1 MYMTTSEIRKAFLEY
16 FHSHGHEVV
25 SSSSLVPH
33 NDPTLLFT
41 NAGMNQFKDVFLG
54 KELRSYSRA
63 TTAQRCV
70 RAGGKHNDL
79 DNVGYTARHHTF
91 FEMLGNFSF
100 GDYFKKD
107 AIHFAWGFLTGVLKL
122 PAEKLTVTVYQSDD
136 EAYDI
141 WNKEIGVPAERIVR
155 IGDNKGAP
163 YASDN
168 FWQMGDTGPCGPC
181 SEIFYDHGA
190 DIWGGP
196 PGSAEEDGDRFI
208 EVWNI
213 VFMQYNRTIDGEFH
227 KLPRPSVDTG
237 MGLERIAAVMQGVHS
252 NYEIDLFKDLISKTA
267 AVLSVT
273 DLTNKS
279 LRVIADHI
287 RSCSFLISD
296 GVLPSNEGRGY
307 VLRRIIRRAVRHG
320 RLLGAKDVFFYKLV
334 AALADLMGDAYPELR
349 THKDLIE
356 KTLKKEE
363 EQFIRTLDRGLTLLN
378 EQLEALGDSKTIPGD
393 VVFKLYD
400 TYGFPVD
407 LTADVVRD
415 AGYVIDLDGFNKEM
429 DKQRA
434 RAKEAS
440 AFEVDYNSQLKIQSS
455 TEFVGYSKLTEE
467 TEIEAIFKGVENT
480 DALSTDEQGVIVLKS
495 SPFYAECG
503 GQAGDIGVIK
513 ADDNFVF
520 RVSDTKKAGN
530 AIIHIGKVEL
540 GSFVPG
546 MKVVAEVDRDNRKLT
561 CAHHSAT
568 HLLQAALRQVVGTHV
583 NQKGSSVNAERLR
596 FDFSNNEPLTEQQIA
611 EVELLVNR
619 AIANNLD
626 VITNIMDLEEA
637 KKTGAMALFG
647 EKYEQQVR
655 VVSMGDFSCELCGG
669 THVSRTGDIGFFK
682 ILSDSGIAAGV
693 RRIEA
698 VTNLAALSYVQKL
711 TSELRNSA
719 ELLKSEVFAVSDK
732 VKAALDHTRELE
744 HENSALKE
752 KLALSAVSGLMN
764 SVTEIN
770 GVKTLIATFDGVEVK
785 EMRTS
790 LDDLKNR
797 LKSAVIVLA
806 SVVDGRVFL
815 ISGVTKDLT
824 SKVKAGDLVNHVAS
838 QIDGKG
844 GGRPDMAQGGG
855 TNVANLPKAM
865 ESVALWLEE
874 RLG

>member
-237 MGLERIAAVMQGVHS
+237 MGLERIAAVMQGGHS

-287 RSCSFLISD
+287 RSCSFLIAD

>member
-1 MYMTTSEIRKAFLEY
+1 
-16 FHSHGHEVV
+16 
-25 SSSSLVPH
+25 
-33 NDPTLLFT
+33 
-41 NAGMNQFKDVFLG
+41 
-54 KELRSYSRA
+54 
-63 TTAQRCV
+63 
-70 RAGGKHNDL
+70 
-79 DNVGYTARHHTF
+79 
-91 FEMLGNFSF
+91 
-100 GDYFKKD
+100 
-107 AIHFAWGFLTGVLKL
+107 
-122 PAEKLTVTVYQSDD
+122 
-136 EAYDI
+136 
-141 WNKEIGVPAERIVR
+141 
-155 IGDNKGAP
+155 
-163 YASDN
+163 
-168 FWQMGDTGPCGPC
+168 
-181 SEIFYDHGA
+181 
-190 DIWGGP
+190 
-196 PGSAEEDGDRFI
+196 
-208 EVWNI
+208 
-213 VFMQYNRTIDGEFH
+213 
-227 KLPRPSVDTG
+227 
-237 MGLERIAAVMQGVHS
+237 
-252 NYEIDLFKDLISKTA
+252 
-267 AVLSVT
+267 
-273 DLTNKS
+273 
-279 LRVIADHI
+279 
-287 RSCSFLISD
+287 
-296 GVLPSNEGRGY
+296 
-307 VLRRIIRRAVRHG
+307 
-320 RLLGAKDVFFYKLV
+320 
-334 AALADLMGDAYPELR
+334 
-349 THKDLIE
+349 
-356 KTLKKEE
+356 
-363 EQFIRTLDRGLTLLN
+363 
-378 EQLEALGDSKTIPGD
+378 
-393 VVFKLYD
+393 
-400 TYGFPVD
+400 
-407 LTADVVRD
+407 
-415 AGYVIDLDGFNKEM
+415 
-429 DKQRA
+429 
-434 RAKEAS
+434 
-440 AFEVDYNSQLKIQSS
+440 
-455 TEFVGYSKLTEE
+455 
-467 TEIEAIFKGVENT
+467 
-480 DALSTDEQGVIVLKS
+480 
-495 SPFYAECG
+495 
-503 GQAGDIGVIK
+503 
-513 ADDNFVF
+513 
-520 RVSDTKKAGN
+520 
-530 AIIHIGKVEL
+530 
-540 GSFVPG
+540 

>member
-252 NYEIDLFKDLISKTA
+252 NYEIDLFRDLISKTA

-287 RSCSFLISD
+287 RSCSFLIAD

>member
-287 RSCSFLISD
+287 RSCSFLIAD

-546 MKVVAEVDRDNRKLT
+546 MKVVVEVDRDNRKLT

>member
-252 NYEIDLFKDLISKTA
+252 NYESDLFKDLISKTA

-287 RSCSFLISD
+287 RSCSFLIAD

>member
-287 RSCSFLISD
+287 RSCSFLIAD

-400 TYGFPVD
+400 TYVFPVD

>member
-1 MYMTTSEIRKAFLEY
+1 M
-16 FHSHGHEVV
+16 
-25 SSSSLVPH
+25 
-33 NDPTLLFT
+33 
-41 NAGMNQFKDVFLG
+41 
-54 KELRSYSRA
+54 
-63 TTAQRCV
+63 
-70 RAGGKHNDL
+70 
-79 DNVGYTARHHTF
+79 
-91 FEMLGNFSF
+91 
-100 GDYFKKD
+100 
-107 AIHFAWGFLTGVLKL
+107 TGVLKL

-287 RSCSFLISD
+287 RSCSFLIAD

>member
-1 MYMTTSEIRKAFLEY
+1 M
-16 FHSHGHEVV
+16 
-25 SSSSLVPH
+25 
-33 NDPTLLFT
+33 
-41 NAGMNQFKDVFLG
+41 
-54 KELRSYSRA
+54 
-63 TTAQRCV
+63 
-70 RAGGKHNDL
+70 
-79 DNVGYTARHHTF
+79 
-91 FEMLGNFSF
+91 
-100 GDYFKKD
+100 
-107 AIHFAWGFLTGVLKL
+107 
-122 PAEKLTVTVYQSDD
+122 
-136 EAYDI
+136 
-141 WNKEIGVPAERIVR
+141 
-155 IGDNKGAP
+155 
-163 YASDN
+163 
-168 FWQMGDTGPCGPC
+168 
-181 SEIFYDHGA
+181 
-190 DIWGGP
+190 
-196 PGSAEEDGDRFI
+196 
-208 EVWNI
+208 
-213 VFMQYNRTIDGEFH
+213 H

-287 RSCSFLISD
+287 RSCSFLIAD